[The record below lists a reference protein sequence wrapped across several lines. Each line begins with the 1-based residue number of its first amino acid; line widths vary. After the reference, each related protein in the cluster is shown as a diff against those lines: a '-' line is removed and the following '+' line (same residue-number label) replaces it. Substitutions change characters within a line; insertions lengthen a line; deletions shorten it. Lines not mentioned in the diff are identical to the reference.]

1 MTKRILLAALLGGV
15 ALFLWE
21 FVAHMISGLG
31 EAGVR
36 GLDNEAAVM
45 DALKQNIKAPGFYLF
60 PAPKY
65 KPGMTAEERRQCMR
79 EMQVKWS
86 TGLSGMMVVHPE
98 GQPSLTGGQLMTQF
112 GADLVV
118 MLLAAWLLAQVGAA
132 AGYGGRLLF
141 VTSLA
146 VVPIL
151 RSELPYW
158 NWYGFPGVYFASQA
172 TIDVLGFFLAG
183 LILAWLVKPAP
194 R

>member
-1 MTKRILLAALLGGV
+1 MTKRILLAALLGGI

-45 DALKQNIKAPGFYLF
+45 DALKQNIKTPGFYLF
-60 PAPKY
+60 PAPQY

-86 TGLSGMMVVHPE
+86 TGLSGLMVVHPE

-118 MLLAAWLLAQVGAA
+118 MLLAAVLLAQVGAA
-132 AGYGGRLLF
+132 GFGARLLF

-158 NWYGFPGVYFASQA
+158 NWYGFPGVY
-172 TIDVLGFFLAG
+172 LALS
-183 LILAWLVKPAP
+183 LIHI
-194 R
+194 